1 MTEARGNVKQAAV
14 LLEIGRSSFYRK
26 LKWMELNREWV
37 WR

>member
-14 LLEIGRSSFYRK
+14 LLGIGRSSLYRK
-26 LKWMELNREWV
+26 LKRMELNREWV